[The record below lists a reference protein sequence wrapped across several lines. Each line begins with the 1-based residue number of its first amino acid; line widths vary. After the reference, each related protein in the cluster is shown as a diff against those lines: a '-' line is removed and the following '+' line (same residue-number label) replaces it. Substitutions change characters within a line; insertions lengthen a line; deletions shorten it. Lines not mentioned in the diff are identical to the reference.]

1 MFLDKKM
8 SLEQEVQLIHVL
20 KSINNGSKE
29 VQQQLEHA
37 ERRLRHLERNIQ
49 RRREKKSFVRRI
61 EQEVGEE
68 KLILYLAEHGL
79 SHLTRLFDRMTHR
92 DFLRSDPADWPSMSE
107 SDLRQLLFLRS

>member
-1 MFLDKKM
+1 M
-8 SLEQEVQLIHVL
+8 SIEEETQLIYLL

-29 VQQQLEHA
+29 VHDQLEHA

-68 KLILYLAEHGL
+68 KLAKLLSDNGLSRL
-79 SHLTRLFDRMTHR
+79 SHLFKHMTLH
-92 DFLRSDPADWPSMSE
+92 DFLRSDPVDWQPMSE
-107 SDLRQLLFLRS
+107 SDLRQLLFLR